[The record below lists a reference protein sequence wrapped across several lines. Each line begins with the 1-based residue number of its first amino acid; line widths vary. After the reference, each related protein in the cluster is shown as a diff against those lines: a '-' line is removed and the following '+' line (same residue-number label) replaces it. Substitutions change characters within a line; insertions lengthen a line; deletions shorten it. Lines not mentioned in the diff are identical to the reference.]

1 MKCSN
6 LGIFSEVKIIQNIVH
21 SDDRGFFLES
31 FNKKKFFNIFPQE
44 INFVQ
49 DNHSRSRKGVLRG
62 LHFQLNP
69 NAQAKLLRVARG
81 AILDVVVDLRVNSKN
96 FGKWESLEINENN
109 SLMLFIPEGFAHGF
123 LAIENDTDVIYKTN
137 NFYAPNSDGTL
148 VWNDPLININW
159 GLDDYKITNL
169 IISNKDKAA
178 MTLEQLSEKNLL
190 FP

>member
-81 AILDVVVDLRVNSKN
+81 AILDVVVDLRVKSKN

-159 GLDDYKITNL
+159 GLDDYKITNP

>member
-31 FNKKKFFNIFPQE
+31 FNKQKFFNIFPQE

-81 AILDVVVDLRVNSKN
+81 AILDVVVDLRVKSKN

>member
-81 AILDVVVDLRVNSKN
+81 AILDVVVDLRVKSKN

-159 GLDDYKITNL
+159 GFDDYKITNP

>member
-81 AILDVVVDLRVNSKN
+81 AILDVVVDLRVKSKN

-159 GLDDYKITNL
+159 GLDDYKITNP

-190 FP
+190 LP

>member
-31 FNKKKFFNIFPQE
+31 FNKQKFFNIFPQE

-81 AILDVVVDLRVNSKN
+81 AILDVVVDLRVKSKN

-159 GLDDYKITNL
+159 GLDDYKITNP

>member
-21 SDDRGFFLES
+21 TDDRGFFLES

-81 AILDVVVDLRVNSKN
+81 AILDVVVDLRVKSKN

>member
-81 AILDVVVDLRVNSKN
+81 AILDVVVDLRVKSKN

-109 SLMLFIPEGFAHGF
+109 SFMLFIPEGFAHGF

-159 GLDDYKITNL
+159 GFDDYKITNP

>member
-1 MKCSN
+1 MS
-6 LGIFSEVKIIQNIVH
+6 L
-21 SDDRGFFLES
+21 FL
-31 FNKKKFFNIFPQE
+31 E

-81 AILDVVVDLRVNSKN
+81 AILDVVVDLRVKSKN

-159 GLDDYKITNL
+159 GLDDYKITNP

>member
-31 FNKKKFFNIFPQE
+31 FNKKKLFNIFPQE

-81 AILDVVVDLRVNSKN
+81 AILDVVVDLRVKSKN

-159 GLDDYKITNL
+159 GLDDYKITNP

>member
-21 SDDRGFFLES
+21 SDNRGFFLES

-81 AILDVVVDLRVNSKN
+81 AILDVVVDLRVKSKN

>member
-81 AILDVVVDLRVNSKN
+81 AILDVVVDLRVKSKN

-159 GLDDYKITNL
+159 GLDNYKITNP

>member
-21 SDDRGFFLES
+21 TDDRGFFLES

-81 AILDVVVDLRVNSKN
+81 AILDVVVDLRVKSKN

-159 GLDDYKITNL
+159 GLDDYKITNP

>member
-31 FNKKKFFNIFPQE
+31 FNKQKFFNIFPQE

-81 AILDVVVDLRVNSKN
+81 AILDVVVDLRVKSKN

-159 GLDDYKITNL
+159 GFDDYKITNP

>member
-21 SDDRGFFLES
+21 SDDRGFFLEY

-81 AILDVVVDLRVNSKN
+81 AILDVVVDLRVKSKN

-159 GLDDYKITNL
+159 GFDDYKITNP

>member
-21 SDDRGFFLES
+21 TDDRGFFLES

-81 AILDVVVDLRVNSKN
+81 AILDVVVDLRVKSKN

-159 GLDDYKITNL
+159 GFDDYKITNP

>member
-81 AILDVVVDLRVNSKN
+81 AILDVVVDLRVKSKN

>member
-31 FNKKKFFNIFPQE
+31 FNKKKFFNILPQE

-81 AILDVVVDLRVNSKN
+81 AILDVVVDLRVKSKN

-159 GLDDYKITNL
+159 GLDDYKITNP

>member
-1 MKCSN
+1 MDFKETMSSTN
-6 LGIFSEVKIIQNIVH
+6 
-21 SDDRGFFLES
+21 
-31 FNKKKFFNIFPQE
+31 
-44 INFVQ
+44 
-49 DNHSRSRKGVLRG
+49 
-62 LHFQLNP
+62 
-69 NAQAKLLRVARG
+69 
-81 AILDVVVDLRVNSKN
+81 
-96 FGKWESLEINENN
+96 
-109 SLMLFIPEGFAHGF
+109 GFAHGF

-159 GLDDYKITNL
+159 GFDDYKITNP

>member
-6 LGIFSEVKIIQNIVH
+6 IGIVSQVKIIQNIVH
-21 SDDRGFFLES
+21 TDDRGFFLES

-81 AILDVVVDLRVNSKN
+81 AILDVVVDLRVKSKN

-159 GLDDYKITNL
+159 GFDDYKITNP

>member
-21 SDDRGFFLES
+21 SDDRGFFLKS
-31 FNKKKFFNIFPQE
+31 FNKKKFFNILPQE

-81 AILDVVVDLRVNSKN
+81 AILDVVVDLRVKSKN